1 VPLFL
6 AYIVL
11 GWLVLLQLR
20 RVVYADN
27 RRNEEIKR
35 TGQA

>member
-1 VPLFL
+1 
-6 AYIVL
+6 
-11 GWLVLLQLR
+11 VLLQLR